1 VAYAWGM
8 YYFWSNDQQV
18 GPYTMSEVRALWNTG
33 QITADSLYWETGLPD
48 WQPMAAIVHLIQ
60 QPEPSPAPVAPSFAV
75 VPAPTSTPQAILA
88 QPRQLI
94 VERPSVSH
102 EIRPVGPALPLAVI
116 HQWILNSLFALA
128 IIAFFLPNLSV
139 ELPILGKINLSML
152 DLLTPNSSSEDNVST
167 RGSMPDITAK
177 PNAWDLLKDAKTNVG
192 GAVCGIAML
201 GLLLFYVVNVLWGV
215 WFFAFKRTF
224 PRVTLVWLVLAIQ
237 FPVLFTIGAQMII
250 SGMRSDMG
258 SNMRGNP
265 FDALGMAM
273 VNNISLQP
281 GMVTWFLMALAFAGI
296 ALPRL
301 ERQLAGR

>member
-1 VAYAWGM
+1 
-8 YYFWSNDQQV
+8 
-18 GPYTMSEVRALWNTG
+18 L
-33 QITADSLYWETGLPD
+33 
-48 WQPMAAIVHLIQ
+48 
-60 QPEPSPAPVAPSFAV
+60 
-75 VPAPTSTPQAILA
+75 
-88 QPRQLI
+88 
-94 VERPSVSH
+94 
-102 EIRPVGPALPLAVI
+102 
-116 HQWILNSLFALA
+116 
-128 IIAFFLPNLSV
+128 
-139 ELPILGKINLSML
+139 
-152 DLLTPNSSSEDNVST
+152 
-167 RGSMPDITAK
+167 
-177 PNAWDLLKDAKTNVG
+177 
-192 GAVCGIAML
+192 
-201 GLLLFYVVNVLWGV
+201 NVLWGI